1 MDTYLVV
8 ANQTLGGAALVS
20 TVQEHVMEGAAIR
33 IVVPAGE
40 PSDDPS
46 DDAAGGTGDPVEGA
60 RRRLDEALDRF
71 RADGVEAEGS
81 VGPADP
87 VEAVRVALS
96 KGRYVGIIIATH
108 PAGASKWFHMDLPHR
123 IEREFQ
129 LPVEWIE
136 TRGDSPDEEATVN
149 IDIPASDLR
158 NIEGPADF

>member
-8 ANQTLGGAALVS
+8 ANQTLGGTALVS
-20 TVQEHVMEGAAIR
+20 TVRERVVEGAAIR

-40 PSDDPS
+40 SS
-46 DDAAGGTGDPVEGA
+46 DDASLGTGDPVEAA
-60 RRRLDEALDRF
+60 RRRLHEALDRF

-87 VEAVRVALS
+87 VEAIREALS
-96 KGRYVGIIIATH
+96 MARYVGIIISTP
-108 PAGASKWFHMDLPHR
+108 PAGASKWLHMDLPHR

-149 IDIPASDLR
+149 IDLPSSDLR